1 MTSVY
6 IAAASFAQR
15 QLRYLDMLQ
24 PGGSQYAIPLV
35 LEITGPVCQAAL
47 RQAFNAVI
55 DRHDVLRASFPLVDD
70 TPVLAVLDQLVI
82 DMPEADISAATRADW
97 RPNLT
102 GAVTRTA
109 ARTFTPGQGPVL
121 DWQRC

>member
-1 MTSVY
+1 MTSGY

-70 TPVLAVLDQLVI
+70 TPLLAVLAPLVI
-82 DMPEADISAATRADW
+82 DMPEERGRAWGMGRVWPVGWISVVSW
-97 RPNLT
+97 LYKNKKN
-102 GAVTRTA
+102 
-109 ARTFTPGQGPVL
+109 
-121 DWQRC
+121 